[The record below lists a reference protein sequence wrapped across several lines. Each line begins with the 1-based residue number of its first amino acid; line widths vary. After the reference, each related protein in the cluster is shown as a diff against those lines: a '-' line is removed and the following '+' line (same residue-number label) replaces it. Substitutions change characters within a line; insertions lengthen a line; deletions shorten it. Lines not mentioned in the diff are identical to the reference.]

1 MRAIRSAPLR
11 SRCEIGRLIGRLL
24 GVFPLV
30 GERGRRRWRQSSG
43 FLFEG
48 AEEVIEVGGDIVGL
62 EVQMKMLLDAGE
74 WVIGGEGDDFVDC
87 HASDRDQECAVDVS
101 GIHFAVEL
109 IEAVSGESRGAGA
122 Y

>member
-1 MRAIRSAPLR
+1 
-11 SRCEIGRLIGRLL
+11 LL

-87 HASDRDQECAVDVS
+87 HASDRDQQGAVDSS
-101 GIHFAVEL
+101 GVHFTVEL
-109 IEAVSGESRGAGA
+109 IEAVSGESRGAGT

>member
-1 MRAIRSAPLR
+1 
-11 SRCEIGRLIGRLL
+11 LL

-62 EVQMKMLLDAGE
+62 EVQMKMLLNAGE
-74 WVIGGEGDDFVDC
+74 WIRRGQEIYFVDGNAKDRDEGGEAGFIVNLCFDLVGGS
-87 HASDRDQECAVDVS
+87 ASDA
-101 GIHFAVEL
+101 
-109 IEAVSGESRGAGA
+109 
-122 Y
+122 